1 MDNHAVRRPLGVLS
15 GNTLNGRGKTER
27 DVAAKRVIVNK
38 RVTNDGR
45 NQRGLVIIAK
55 IILRISFK
63 KWSHNIYTSTTTPS
77 YVDIISHGMTANKES
92 IFEVDDATVDAS
104 VGATTA
110 SENVGEDDS
119 QNIKQDIITP
129 KKRRF
134 YSSVDDDVIEINTTA
149 TSGGIRTNR
158 SNIGT
163 PLTGGIRANN
173 LMNTTTPL
181 PLFGINKN
189 SSNHTTPTGILQF
202 PSAINSINR
211 VDNKENTPTRVSNQ
225 FENIGPNKIPA
236 PLEKLIDENEINEE
250 IEAKRHVEKKD
261 TPKPASPETE
271 QPTVA
276 NTTPTSSNNTTP
288 EFPLAKDFEAL
299 HYAMVEAT
307 TASIK
312 SLLLHHNARSGG
324 SGSKFLQTRETVS
337 YIETEY
343 QEFAPNIDIK
353 SVADSIKPVILSPL
367 GHQGQP
373 SGSTPYVPLCE
384 LSIYQDKVKLWK
396 EKYGKEEKSN
406 NASDANTTDKTVK
419 SDDVHIEKEID
430 SAIDSFV
437 TTLN

>member
-1 MDNHAVRRPLGVLS
+1 MENEAVRRPLGTLS
-15 GNTLNGRGKTER
+15 GNTLSGRGKER
-27 DVAAKRVIVNK
+27 RDDGLKRVIVSK
-38 RVTNDGR
+38 RVTNDQR
-45 NQRGLVIIAK
+45 NQRVLVIMAK
-55 IILRISFK
+55 IIVRNSFK
-63 KWSHNIYTSTTTPS
+63 KWSYNVYTSITTPS

-92 IFEVDDATVDAS
+92 IFEVDDTTIEAS
-104 VGATTA
+104 VGAISA
-110 SENVGEDDS
+110 SDNDGGDDA

-134 YSSVDDDVIEINTTA
+134 YSNIDDDVIEMNATT

-158 SNIGT
+158 SNIST
-163 PLTGGIRANN
+163 PLTSASGGIKANN
-173 LMNTTTPL
+173 PMNTTTPL
-181 PLFGINKN
+181 PLFGTNKN

-202 PSAINSINR
+202 PSAMNSINR
-211 VDNKENTPTRVSNQ
+211 VDNKKNTPSRVSSHFENTEPNIIPT
-225 FENIGPNKIPA
+225 
-236 PLEKLIDENEINEE
+236 PLEKLIDEYEINEE
-250 IEAKRHVEKKD
+250 IEAKRQSHVEKKD
-261 TPKPASPETE
+261 IPTAASSETE
-271 QPTVA
+271 PPKVVNSTA
-276 NTTPTSSNNTTP
+276 INNTTP

-353 SVADSIKPVILSPL
+353 SVADSIKPVLLSPL

-396 EKYGKEEKSN
+396 EKYGKEEKN
-406 NASDANTTDKTVK
+406 NSASDAN
-419 SDDVHIEKEID
+419 VHMEKEID
-430 SAIDSFV
+430 SADDSFV

>member
-1 MDNHAVRRPLGVLS
+1 MDSHAVRRPLGALS

-38 RVTNDGR
+38 RVTDDGR
-45 NQRGLVIIAK
+45 NRRGLVIIAK
-55 IILRISFK
+55 IILRYSFK
-63 KWSHNIYTSTTTPS
+63 KWSHNIYTNTTTPS

-104 VGATTA
+104 VGATSA
-110 SENVGEDDS
+110 SENVGEDNS

-134 YSSVDDDVIEINTTA
+134 YSNIDDDVIEINTTA

-163 PLTGGIRANN
+163 PLTTASGGIRANN

-211 VDNKENTPTRVSNQ
+211 VDNKENTPTRVSNH
-225 FENIGPNKIPA
+225 FENSGLNKIPA
-236 PLEKLIDENEINEE
+236 PLEKLIDENEIIEE
-250 IEAKRHVEKKD
+250 IEATRQPHVEKIY

-271 QPTVA
+271 QPTVV
-276 NTTPTSSNNTTP
+276 NTTTTTTTTTTTSNNTTP

-343 QEFAPNIDIK
+343 QEFVPNIDIK

-406 NASDANTTDKTVK
+406 IASDVNTTDKTVK
-419 SDDVHIEKEID
+419 SDDVI
-430 SAIDSFV
+430 
-437 TTLN
+437 L